1 MESQILHLISL
12 NVRGIR
18 NKAKR
23 DIIFSWLSFQKANII
38 LLQETFL
45 TSELETSFKSECGDL
60 SFFSHG
66 TNHSKGVVT
75 IVRIKNDIEICE
87 SFVNFDGRA
96 VAVRFRYREKIYFVL
111 NVYAPTVKSE
121 KELFYK
127 KMFNWIKCIKHKDD
141 LLIFGG
147 DWNCVQDPQL
157 DTRGWS
163 QVYKPIK
170 WLQNIKN
177 KLKLIDVWRK
187 MNPQGKQFT
196 WRQLSL
202 GIYSRLDYWLISS
215 SLYLLRSNYRY

>member
-1 MESQILHLISL
+1 MEELSL
-12 NVRGIR
+12 LDFN
-18 NKAKR
+18 
-23 DIIFSWLSFQKANII
+23 
-38 LLQETFL
+38 
-45 TSELETSFKSECGDL
+45 
-60 SFFSHG
+60 
-66 TNHSKGVVT
+66 
-75 IVRIKNDIEICE
+75 
-87 SFVNFDGRA
+87 
-96 VAVRFRYREKIYFVL
+96 RYRKKIYFVL
-111 NVYAPTVKSE
+111 NVYAPTVKSQ

-147 DWNCVQDPQL
+147 DWNGVQDPQL

-215 SLYLLRSNYRY
+215 SLYCYVQTTDIRPAIKCDHCAVSLRLKTDSVERGKGLWKFNNSLLCEIDFKNKIKNIIQALKVKTSIGNAPISKNEMEALITNHVKEYVLTNT